1 MSVLSDVNVS
11 LWWRSLSTGDYWSK
25 LYVII
30 FHMSSMWDISIKT
43 HAHSEV
49 YNNHG
54 MYSKPVY
61 QLNQQQLNIW

>member
-1 MSVLSDVNVS
+1 
-11 LWWRSLSTGDYWSK
+11 
-25 LYVII
+25 
-30 FHMSSMWDISIKT
+30 MWDISIKT

-61 QLNQQQLNIW
+61 QLNQQQLNIWKLKSGNLVNSSL